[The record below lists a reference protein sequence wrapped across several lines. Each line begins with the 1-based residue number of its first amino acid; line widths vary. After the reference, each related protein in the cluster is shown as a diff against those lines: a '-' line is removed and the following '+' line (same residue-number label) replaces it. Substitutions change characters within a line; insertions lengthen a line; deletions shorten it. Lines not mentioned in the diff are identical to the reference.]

1 MFHIFFRHGPDSGK
15 RENRTRKLEFER
27 KFGENKRRTETELI
41 PNPVPGTHVDR
52 AKLDPVIPFGQ
63 CRIVAGQFLCLFFH
77 RRQKAKNAGLAG
89 TNGCLNVCVMS
100 NPVFTVSF
108 TQILMLLTCYQS
120 SCSVQC

>member
-1 MFHIFFRHGPDSGK
+1 M
-15 RENRTRKLEFER
+15 RKLEIER
-27 KFGENKRRTETELI
+27 KFEENMRRIETELI

-52 AKLDPVIPFGQ
+52 AKLDPAIPFGQ
-63 CRIVAGQFLCLFFH
+63 CRIVAGAFLCLF
-77 RRQKAKNAGLAG
+77 RRQPKKAGLAG

-120 SCSVQC
+120 SCSGQC